1 MSDHLQNWVSAKNS
15 LNRKRREAMM
25 WIAVG
30 LLILAGILVWSWFSH
45 FRASSFSKL
54 ASGSHFSNSGP
65 VESVENHMDP
75 SPPYEQN
82 SNPSVSADHTT
93 NGIIS
98 RFLDKTRSISDRRT
112 DAKRLALSKSPQALQ
127 ALLMGF
133 RQEEGETRRFIGRLM
148 GNTRDPIFEKSLIQL
163 LETGDDADAS
173 VAIHSLAAIGGKPN
187 MKILD
192 GIMKDD
198 AWPDELRTEAALE
211 LLNTGNDTDAMSAIS
226 GLAVIGGDTCA
237 DHLTEIMRDT
247 QRPENLRLEAALG
260 LGVIG
265 TPRAGNALATAFHL
279 FPNPE
284 IHAQLLD
291 SLGRFPFPLIE
302 TTWGQYLDAPGTPD
316 DLRSAAAEALAGSSP
331 EALPFLQKLAA
342 TDRDPNVREMAAWAI
357 SAHGTDGALG
367 SKLAE
372 MARSEPEA
380 DVRRRLYEA
389 LLNQAQNPAES
400 LLPVIREE
408 TDTAARVAAF
418 NAVGDAVR
426 RDKSSPLASE
436 FDTQIVPEL
445 TQIALSQE
453 TLNIRMRAVFALRRA
468 ETPAAREALVEI
480 SVTPSKQIAQ
490 TAMNGLSRTTPTE
503 MEGEEP

>member
-1 MSDHLQNWVSAKNS
+1 
-15 LNRKRREAMM
+15 M

-30 LLILAGILVWSWFSH
+30 LFISAGISVWSWTSH
-45 FRASSFSKL
+45 FRPSSFPKL
-54 ASGSHFSNSGP
+54 PGGSHFSNSG
-65 VESVENHMDP
+65 SVEAIENP
-75 SPPYEQN
+75 SVSSLPNGIN
-82 SNPSVSADHTT
+82 SDSSVSADHATHE
-93 NGIIS
+93 IIS
-98 RFLDKTRSISDRRT
+98 RFLDKTRSISDRKI
-112 DAKRLALSKSPQALQ
+112 DARQLAQLKTPQALQ

-148 GNTRDPIFEKSLIQL
+148 GNTRDPIFEKSLTLL

-173 VAIHSLAAIGGKPN
+173 VAIHSLAAIGGESN

-192 GIMKDD
+192 EIMKDD
-198 AWPDELRTEAALE
+198 AWPDALRTEAALE
-211 LLNTGNDTDAMSAIS
+211 LLNTGSDTDTMSAIS
-226 GLAVIGGDTCA
+226 GLAVIGGDTSA
-237 DHLTEIMRDT
+237 DHLAAIMRDT
-247 QRPENLRLEAALG
+247 QRPENQRLEAALG

-265 TPRAGNALATAFHL
+265 TPRAGNALATAFDL
-279 FPNPE
+279 FPNPD

-316 DLRSAAAEALAGSSP
+316 TLRSAAAEALAGSSP

-342 TDRDPNVREMAAWAI
+342 TDHDPNVREMAAWAI
-357 SAHGTDGALG
+357 SAHGTDGTLG
-367 SKLAE
+367 LKLAE
-372 MARSEPEA
+372 MAHSEPEA

-400 LLPVIREE
+400 LLPVILEE

-426 RDKSSPLASE
+426 RDKSSSLANE
-436 FDTQIVPEL
+436 FDTRMVPEL
-445 TQIALSQE
+445 TQIAISPG

-468 ETPAAREALVEI
+468 ETPAAREALAEI

-490 TAMNGLSRTTPTE
+490 TAMNGLARITPTE
-503 MEGEEP
+503 MEGEEQ